1 MKKEN
6 QQHDEDRKDEDLV
19 SGIKIEHNK
28 VPKLLVAV
36 FYVVAIWAIGYAIFM
51 PGKLEVEP
59 EAAPKDN
66 KGELIFTGTCLNCH
80 ATGAA
85 PDLKGVTDRL
95 KEEDIKNVIKNG
107 RNTMPAIGHLYTDK
121 EIDKVYEFLEDYR

>member
-1 MKKEN
+1 MSKNHKEA
-6 QQHDEDRKDEDLV
+6 DIV
-19 SGIKIEHNK
+19 SDIQVEHNK

-36 FYVVAIWAIGYAIFM
+36 FYVVAIWAIGYAVFM
-51 PGKLEVEP
+51 PGKLAVEP
-59 EAAPKDN
+59 AAAPQDN

-95 KEEDIKNVIKNG
+95 KEEDIKNLIKNG
-107 RNTMPAIGHLYTDK
+107 RNTMPAIGHLYSNK
-121 EIDKVYEFLEDYR
+121 EIDQVYEYLEDYR

>member
-1 MKKEN
+1 MKNEHKEA
-6 QQHDEDRKDEDLV
+6 DIV
-19 SGIKIEHNK
+19 SDIKIEHNK

-36 FYVVAIWAIGYAIFM
+36 FYVVAIWAIGYALFM
-51 PGKLEVEP
+51 PGKLQVEP
-59 EAAPKDN
+59 AAAPQEN

-121 EIDKVYEFLEDYR
+121 EIDQVYTYLENYR

>member
-1 MKKEN
+1 MKEEHKEF
-6 QQHDEDRKDEDLV
+6 DVV
-19 SGIKIEHNK
+19 SDIKIAHNK
-28 VPKLLVAV
+28 VPKLLVIV
-36 FYVVAIWAIGYAIFM
+36 FYIVAIWAIGYAIFM
-51 PGKLEVEP
+51 PGKLAVEP
-59 EAAPKDN
+59 AAAPQDN
-66 KGELIFTGTCLNCH
+66 KGELIFEGTCLNCH

-121 EIDKVYEFLEDYR
+121 EINLVYEYLEDYR

>member
-59 EAAPKDN
+59 EAAPQDN